1 MCSLQKSVKGVYRG
15 QCKVAVGLLSWQN
28 TVQSSVQTYVQSLL
42 HKFAA
47 GVYSSLVVGDT
58 SPLITVVHA
67 MLSLCKLATRLVLHI
82 TSGHMARLAQSDKL
96 LKQRK
101 ETVQKLTA
109 GLCTTLLKI
118 CA

>member
-1 MCSLQKSVKGVYRG
+1 MFK
-15 QCKVAVGLLSWQN
+15 
-28 TVQSSVQTYVQSLL
+28 TLL

-47 GVYSSLVVGDT
+47 GVCSSRVVGDT

-96 LKQRK
+96 LQERR
-101 ETVQKLTA
+101 EIVQKLTA
-109 GLCTTLLKI
+109 GLCTSLLKI

>member
-1 MCSLQKSVKGVYRG
+1 MFK
-15 QCKVAVGLLSWQN
+15 
-28 TVQSSVQTYVQSLL
+28 TLL

-47 GVYSSLVVGDT
+47 GVCSSRVVGDT

-96 LKQRK
+96 LK
-101 ETVQKLTA
+101 EIVQKLTA
-109 GLCTTLLKI
+109 GLCTSLLKI